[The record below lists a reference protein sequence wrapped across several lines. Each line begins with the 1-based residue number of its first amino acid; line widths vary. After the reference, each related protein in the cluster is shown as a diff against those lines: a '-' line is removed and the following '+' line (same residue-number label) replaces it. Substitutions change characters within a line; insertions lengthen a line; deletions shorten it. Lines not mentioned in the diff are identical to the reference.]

1 MLRYLAL
8 GILAINSGCATLI
21 ESNQQEVLVQTIQD
35 HRMQPGVGCV
45 LANDVGRW
53 FVNAPGRV
61 TIQKSG
67 AALQVDCKKA
77 GLGWASESFEP
88 AFGSVQWAN
97 IATGGLGFIVDHN
110 SGAGFDYPA
119 TLTVVLRRFGEL
131 PPPPPP
137 APKSLNHGRD
147 MTDPAGP

>member
-1 MLRYLAL
+1 MLRYLAI
-8 GILAINSGCATLI
+8 GILAINAGCATLI

-35 HRMQPGVGCV
+35 HRMLPGVGCV
-45 LANDVGRW
+45 LANDAGRW

-61 TIQKSG
+61 TIQKSSTP
-67 AALQVDCKKA
+67 LLVDCKKA
-77 GLGWASESFEP
+77 GAGWGSESFEP

-119 TLTVVLRRFGEL
+119 TLTIVLRKFGEL
-131 PPPPPP
+131 AP
-137 APKSLNHGRD
+137 APAPARKPVNFGRD